1 MVRLA
6 TLDDIDAIKNIAD
19 KHTREIG
26 FVLRPA
32 LIEHCRKGTLLV
44 AVIDNSIIGFCN
56 YHRRKDNISTIYEI
70 CVDDNYRNKGIAR
83 NLINEV
89 PKPIQL
95 KCSVDNESNI
105 FYQKIGAC
113 MVDTLPGK
121 KRNLNLYHIGFS
133 EDKLF

>member
-19 KHTREIG
+19 KHTREIR

-32 LIEHCRKGTLLV
+32 LIEHCKKETLLV
-44 AVIDNSIIGFCN
+44 AVIDNSIVGFCN
-56 YHRRKDNISTIYEI
+56 YHRRKDNINTIYEI
-70 CVDDNYRNKGIAR
+70 CVDDNHRNKGIAR

-95 KCSVDNESNI
+95 KCPVDNESNI

-121 KRNLNLYHIGFS
+121 KRDLNLYHIGFS